1 MEKTENKQQ
10 VTTNKPE
17 VQTSILPV
25 LEKME
30 IGDVVFFPL
39 ERRNT
44 VRSTLGSVKPIG
56 KKKFQ
61 TISHNGD
68 ELLEV
73 IRIA

>member
-1 MEKTENKQQ
+1 MKKTTK
-10 VTTNKPE
+10 K

-30 IGDVVFFPL
+30 VADSVFFPL
-39 ERRNT
+39 ERRRS
-44 VRSTLGSVKPIG
+44 VRSTIGMVRPIG

-61 TISHNGD
+61 TISHNSD

-73 IRIA
+73 IRTA